1 MKPCC
6 GHVRLLCTET
16 YVNTSKLMQLQ
27 FGNKVA
33 GLQTTQSALHKTR
46 PDGQMNVPEVY
57 ALSKHRDNYM
67 ASCAALHIAH

>member
-1 MKPCC
+1 
-6 GHVRLLCTET
+6 
-16 YVNTSKLMQLQ
+16 MQLQ